1 MLKKLLSLVVLLA
14 VLVLLSADR
23 LLQRQLQSHATQ
35 TLNTPVSIGDVSADL
50 LQADLRVDFVKVD
63 NLPGFKKP
71 HLATLD
77 HMTLEVGQ
85 VDSKR
90 LLIDQLI
97 FDGTVFYLEQKQDRV
112 NLIQWFQQLEGAQS
126 TAPSQ
131 STVPSQRADHSRAPH
146 QPSSAW
152 RVAIKQLAFVN
163 TQISVDSEFLVDT
176 LVVPD
181 TMIQDF
187 GGAQGVEAQQLGAEL
202 SRVILSRAQKVLE
215 ERGLRFAE
223 DQIKASLRKQLE
235 KELDGLEGQ
244 LGDKAKDLFKKLGL

>member
-1 MLKKLLSLVVLLA
+1 MLKKLLSLIVLLA
-14 VLVLLSADR
+14 VLALLSADR
-23 LLQRQLQSHATQ
+23 LLQRHLQSHATQ
-35 TLNTPVSIGDVSADL
+35 TLNTPVSIGDVSTDL
-50 LQADLRVDFVKVD
+50 LQADLRLDFVKVD

-77 HMTLEVGQ
+77 HMTLNVGG
-85 VDSKR
+85 VDSQL
-90 LLIDQLI
+90 LLIERLI
-97 FDGTVFYLEQKQDRV
+97 FDGVTFYLEQKQNRV

-126 TAPSQ
+126 AAPSQ
-131 STVPSQRADHSRAPH
+131 GTGHSRTT
-146 QPSSAW
+146 QQQSSAY

-176 LVVPD
+176 VVVPD
-181 TMIQDF
+181 TLIQDF
-187 GGAQGVEAQQLGAEL
+187 GGTQGVLAQQLGAEL